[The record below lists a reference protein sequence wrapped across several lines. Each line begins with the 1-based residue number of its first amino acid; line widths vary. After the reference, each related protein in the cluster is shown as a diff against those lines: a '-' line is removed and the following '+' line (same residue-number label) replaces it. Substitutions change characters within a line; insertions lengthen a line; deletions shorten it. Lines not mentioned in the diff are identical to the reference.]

1 MSDRVKEIA
10 AAMSG
15 RTAAAVNDNTLRE
28 AVRAKLVGLAQAAG
42 RPLNPAS
49 VSAIVAAVLRAAAQ
63 TLIYEA
69 EVVIA
74 LEMGAAGEL
83 EHEGTAVNQINCTK
97 WILAYAVSGARSAAK
112 QSLALGA
119 SRDRARADA
128 AVAQERNEE
137 FKKNGVLRAWRIFV
151 ERGAWDFFPGYA
163 AVLYDMIGREAIT
176 QLLTPEQ
183 LEKARVAAISV
194 CRHDYPHKYRTAKEE
209 EIVLTD
215 VFKLH
220 AKAQLCRT
228 YFETLREKSLDIT
241 FNPVEK

>member
-10 AAMSG
+10 AAMNG
-15 RTAAAVNDNTLRE
+15 RTAAQVNDNSLRDS
-28 AVRAKLVGLAQAAG
+28 VRDKVVGLAQASG
-42 RPLNPAS
+42 RPLGFSA

-63 TLIYEA
+63 TLIYEG

-83 EHEGTAVNQINCTK
+83 EHEGLAVNQINCSK
-97 WILAYAVSGARSAAK
+97 WILAYAVSGVRSAAK
-112 QSLALGA
+112 QSLSLGA

-137 FKKNGVLRAWRIFV
+137 FKKNGVLRAWQTFV
-151 ERGAWDFFPGYA
+151 ERGSWDFFPGYA
-163 AVLYDMIGREAIT
+163 AVLYDMIGRDAIT

-194 CRHDYPHKYRTAKEE
+194 CRHDYPQKYRTAKEE
-209 EIVLTD
+209 EIVQTD

-228 YFETLREKSLDIT
+228 YFETLREKSLDI
-241 FNPVEK
+241 NLQPIE